1 MDACLLADLVT
12 YYYRVQTLVEL
23 TEIFSASL
31 TDICERN
38 AQQDSDEIAEEL
50 EALEDLI
57 KIASDT
63 RESAI
68 KLVNHLDP
76 PPS

>member
-1 MDACLLADLVT
+1 LDACLLADLVT